1 MTIIEVCEEFDC
13 DYRIVH
19 EINTDGY
26 IVDGVVVKAPD
37 NQLMYQHKIN
47 LHMKVPNANL

>member
-1 MTIIEVCEEFDC
+1 MTIIEVCKEFDC

-26 IVDGVVVKAPD
+26 IVDGVIVKAPD